1 MQGRLPQSDG
11 RFFLPLEAE
20 EALADA
26 VKRQELS
33 FQAHV
38 RFNRVSFEM
47 PNCFFPFH
55 CQFTLPIVVLLDPSL
70 EPNTYALCLARF
82 RVWPVHCCVDSLSV
96 LKGHV

>member
-47 PNCFFPFH
+47 PNCCFPFTANSH
-55 CQFTLPIVVLLDPSL
+55 CPLLFCLIPVWSRTLMP
-70 EPNTYALCLARF
+70 YALQ
-82 RVWPVHCCVDSLSV
+82 DSEFGQSIAV
-96 LKGHV
+96 LIL